1 MQSDSLIVYR
11 VLYEDAMELNDLKGV
26 GKVTEE
32 RLREAGVTSL
42 DELANAE
49 VSDLEDAGM
58 SENKATTL
66 VRRANK
72 ETVIIDTGQDVV
84 DEMESKDNIPTGME
98 VLDKHIQGG
107 FREGHMVAAAGETG
121 SGKTQLAFQAMVSA
135 VEATGNPA
143 IYIETEPGRY
153 SPSRL
158 NQLANEDDTQKKIY
172 RIEAYDLDQ
181 QELAY
186 EKIRDDDTDY
196 SLIVVDSFTANFRLS
211 EQYEGRGSLSER
223 SADMGH
229 HISSLRDAVDT
240 HDCATLITAQV
251 YGNPSQYASGTPIY
265 GGSLFLHSVNYIV
278 MMSQDRGSLRKATIM
293 NHPEVPEEE
302 VYINITDDT
311 LESMENV

>member
-1 MQSDSLIVYR
+1 M
-11 VLYEDAMELNDLKGV
+11 DLGEIKGV
-26 GKVTEE
+26 GAVTKE
-32 RLREAGVTSL
+32 RLKDAGVDSL
-42 DELANAE
+42 DALADAE
-49 VSDLEDAGM
+49 VSDLEDSGM
-58 SENKATTL
+58 SENKAQTL
-66 VRRANK
+66 IRRANK

-84 DEMESKDNIPTGME
+84 DEMAAKDSVPTGMS
-98 VLDKHIQGG
+98 VLDEFLQGG

-121 SGKTQLAFQAMVSA
+121 SGKTQLAFQAMVAA
-135 VEATGNPA
+135 VEATGKPA

-153 SPSRL
+153 SPTRL
-158 NQLANEDDTQKKIY
+158 NQLATEEDTQSKIY

-211 EQYEGRGSLSER
+211 EKYEGRGSLSER

-229 HISSLRDAVDT
+229 HISSLRDSVDT
-240 HDCATLITAQV
+240 HECATLITAQV
-251 YGNPSQYASGTPIY
+251 YGNPSAYSSGTPIY
-265 GGSLFLHSVNYIV
+265 GGSLFLHSVNYII

-302 VYINITDDT
+302 VYVNITDET
-311 LESMENV
+311 LESMKNV